1 MSGAGAPL
9 LLDLVSPLPPVRS
22 GIADYSRDLL
32 PHLAALADVRLIRLP
47 GQPVAPEL
55 AAAWPFADASAVG
68 SASPVPAGA
77 GPAPGGARLPLYQM
91 GNNRHHEGV
100 LELAMRHPGVLT
112 LHDVVLHHLLLDLT
126 LGRGDFYGYKERLAR
141 DHGWMGEAVAVAKR
155 WGAYGTAPIFALPAH
170 RTLLRRQRGVLV
182 HSEWAAAVVREEN
195 PGLRVRAVPMGVPLP
210 PPADP
215 EAGLAMRR
223 RLGLPEDAPVVG
235 SFGFQ
240 TPIKR
245 TALAAAAL
253 AAPGLERVHLLV
265 VGEEAPGTGVL
276 AAAHRA
282 GVAARVHL
290 TGYLPFA
297 DFAGAIAA
305 VDLCL
310 NLRYPTAGETSAS
323 LLRVMAAG
331 RAAVVSD
338 YAQFA
343 ELPAAIA
350 VKVPLNPQYPA
361 NPANTVGPGDT
372 AHPQHPEYPRLPE
385 DTALE
390 VEALAARLAALLAE
404 PSRLRAMGEAAR
416 EHVRR
421 LHDPRL
427 AAAAVAAACAEWAAA
442 PPPDAKA
449 GDDLVAAPAGTPGGS
464 AGSTEFAGSTGFT
477 GSAGSAGSTGSTG
490 SARFDRSG
498 GSGEPGALAEPPPSS
513 LAWGRLG
520 GELEV
525 RGAEPPWPEGER
537 RRLEIVLRNRG
548 FARWLAGG
556 SGPGGV
562 AVVVKLIAGGRDL
575 FAGRPWLPLPR
586 DLPPGGEVRFT
597 VEVRRPPG
605 PPAPPWLA
613 GVTRLPLAPDRI
625 RLWIEPHLFG
635 GLGLSQMGGPRWERD
650 I

>member
-1 MSGAGAPL
+1 MSQLPPR
-9 LLDLVSPLPPVRS
+9 LDLVSPLPPVRS
-22 GIADYSRDLL
+22 GIADYSLDLL
-32 PHLAALADVRLIRLP
+32 PHLAALTDVRLIRLP
-47 GQPVAPEL
+47 GQPVAPEI
-55 AAAWPFADASAVG
+55 AAAWPIADSG
-68 SASPVPAGA
+68 DLSP
-77 GPAPGGARLPLYQM
+77 ARLPLYQM

-100 LELAMRHPGVLT
+100 QDLAMRHPGVLT
-112 LHDVVLHHLLLDLT
+112 LHDVVLHHLLLDVT
-126 LGRGDFYGYKERLAR
+126 LGRGDFYGYRERLRR

-182 HSEWAAAVVREEN
+182 HSEWAAAVVREDE
-195 PGLRVRAVPMGVPLP
+195 PELRVRAVPMGVPLP
-210 PPADP
+210 PAASR

-223 RLGLPEDAPVVG
+223 RFGLPEDAPVLG

-245 TALAAAAL
+245 TVLAVRAL
-253 AAPGLERVHLLV
+253 AAPGLERAHLLA
-265 VGEEAPGTGVL
+265 VGEEAPATGL
-276 AAAHRA
+276 LEAAHRA
-282 GVAARVHL
+282 GVAARVHV

-297 DFAGAIAA
+297 DFAGASAA
-305 VDLCL
+305 ADLCL

-350 VKVPLNPQYPA
+350 LKVPLAP
-361 NPANTVGPGDT
+361 PG
-372 AHPQHPEYPRLPE
+372 EGEER
-385 DTALE
+385 E
-390 VEALAARLAALLAE
+390 VAELAARLASLLAE
-404 PSRLRAMGEAAR
+404 PERLLAMGEAAR

-421 LHDPRL
+421 HHDPRR
-427 AAAAVAAACAEWAAA
+427 AAAAVADACAAWAAV
-442 PPPDAKA
+442 PPPEAS
-449 GDDLVAAPAGTPGGS
+449 S
-464 AGSTEFAGSTGFT
+464 AGVDAGGAATAS
-477 GSAGSAGSTGSTG
+477 S
-490 SARFDRSG
+490 SG
-498 GSGEPGALAEPPPSS
+498 PPSS
-513 LAWGRLG
+513 LPTGLPTAPPSSLPTGLPTSLTWGRLA

-537 RRLEIVLRNRG
+537 RRLEVVLRNRG
-548 FARWLAGG
+548 FARWLAGER
-556 SGPGGV
+556 GPGGI
-562 AVVVKLIAGGRDL
+562 AVVVKLIAEGRDL

-586 DLPPGGEVRFT
+586 DLAPGEEARFT

-605 PPAPPWLA
+605 PPPPPWPP

-635 GLGLSQMGGPRWERD
+635 GLGLSQLGGPRWERD

>member
-1 MSGAGAPL
+1 MSEAGAPL

-32 PHLAALADVRLIRLP
+32 PHLAALADVRVIRLP

-55 AAAWPFADASAVG
+55 AAAWPLVDASAVG
-68 SASPVPAGA
+68 AAPPLPAGA
-77 GPAPGGARLPLYQM
+77 GPGAGGARLPLYQM

-126 LGRGDFYGYKERLAR
+126 LGRGDYHGYKERLTR

-210 PPADP
+210 PPADR
-215 EAGLAMRR
+215 EAGLAVRR
-223 RLGLPEDAPVVG
+223 RLGLPEDAPVMG

-265 VGEEAPGTGVL
+265 VGEEAPGSGVL

-343 ELPAAIA
+343 ELPEAIA
-350 VKVPLNPQYPA
+350 VKVPLNPERPADPA
-361 NPANTVGPGDT
+361 NPAGSEN
-372 AHPQHPEYPRLPE
+372 PE
-385 DTALE
+385 DTAPE

-427 AAAAVAAACAEWAAA
+427 AAAAVAVACAEWAAA
-442 PPPDAKA
+442 PPQDA
-449 GDDLVAAPAGTPGGS
+449 LGT
-464 AGSTEFAGSTGFT
+464 
-477 GSAGSAGSTGSTG
+477 
-490 SARFDRSG
+490 
-498 GSGEPGALAEPPPSS
+498 LAEPPPSS

-556 SGPGGV
+556 RGPGGV

-605 PPAPPWLA
+605 PPAPPWPA